1 MKCLEKISI
10 QFITFEECVEST
22 AHIMEGKKS
31 KIFFIHLS
39 ANTLAHYWVRGLI
52 CPVKF
57 MDNRET
63 DIQNIYDSYV
73 LSELN
78 LNFLQ

>member
-31 KIFFIHLS
+31 KIFLFYKFFLVCKSFIYQIS
-39 ANTLAHYWVRGLI
+39 KTYVRS
-52 CPVKF
+52 KSK
-57 MDNRET
+57 R
-63 DIQNIYDSYV
+63 Y
-73 LSELN
+73 
-78 LNFLQ
+78 